1 MHPLLAYKSQS
12 FRFPVCSGLVKMDY
26 RDKIWRNLD
35 IYPFL
40 RVLGPFFCIFDLF
53 SIQKHKKTTFKG
65 SKTLPKGGPKR
76 HILGGKKPSFLGPS
90 DPPKGGPDPPKKGSR
105 DPPNGGTPPR
115 GGQKTGFSEKT
126 SLKRRFEGP
135 DCTRGGLR
143 PWVNTHFSA
152 GRHFFCSFEWEK
164 WSLFWGFPIAER
176 KLAPPIPL

>member
-40 RVLGPFFCIFDLF
+40 RVPGPFFCIFDLF

-90 DPPKGGPDPPKKGSR
+90 DPQKGVRTPPKRG
-105 DPPNGGTPPR
+105 PGTPPKGVPPP
-115 GGQKTGFSEKT
+115 GGSKKPVFPRKPHSNDGSRVQIALGGVF
-126 SLKRRFEGP
+126 GP
-135 DCTRGGLR
+135 G
-143 PWVNTHFSA
+143 
-152 GRHFFCSFEWEK
+152 
-164 WSLFWGFPIAER
+164 
-176 KLAPPIPL
+176 